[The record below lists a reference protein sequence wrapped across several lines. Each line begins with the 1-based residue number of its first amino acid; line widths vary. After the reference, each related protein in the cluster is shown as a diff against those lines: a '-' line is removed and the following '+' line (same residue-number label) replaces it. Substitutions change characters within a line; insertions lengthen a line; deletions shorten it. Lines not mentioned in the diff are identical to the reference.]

1 MWAIYCSQSIY
12 NFRTEFR
19 TSRLQS
25 ALDPLAAVS
34 CLSRPLLLL
43 HSKMSPQL
51 QLYEDGSLQ
60 KETTAIENK
69 KDTNILVCFG
79 MFEIP
84 VGAPPLVPP

>member
-1 MWAIYCSQSIY
+1 
-12 NFRTEFR
+12 
-19 TSRLQS
+19 
-25 ALDPLAAVS
+25 
-34 CLSRPLLLL
+34 
-43 HSKMSPQL
+43 MSPQL